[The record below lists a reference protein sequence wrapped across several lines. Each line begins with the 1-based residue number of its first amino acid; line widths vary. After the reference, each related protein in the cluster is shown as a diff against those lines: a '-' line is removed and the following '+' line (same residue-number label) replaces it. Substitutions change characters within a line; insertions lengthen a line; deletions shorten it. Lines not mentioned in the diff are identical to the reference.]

1 MRNINY
7 QICDMC
13 IIENNSYHELRKVP
27 AVPDHRFGCQQGC
40 RCKDKRCPGELQC
53 PCPSSY
59 SPIHHH
65 PCLTACMCTPLVGVG
80 LHLTVS
86 FSPVAILCPSGSWG
100 TVILQKQRLEHCCHL
115 ECSSGWHAA
124 AQRGILSNN
133 SWAREMLCLHTD
145 GALMDLLHLLP
156 RAVHAG
162 DDLKRRASERIG
174 HRSGF

>member
-1 MRNINY
+1 
-7 QICDMC
+7 
-13 IIENNSYHELRKVP
+13 
-27 AVPDHRFGCQQGC
+27 
-40 RCKDKRCPGELQC
+40 
-53 PCPSSY
+53 
-59 SPIHHH
+59 
-65 PCLTACMCTPLVGVG
+65 MCTPLVGVG

-156 RAVHAG
+156 RAAHAG
-162 DDLKRRASERIG
+162 DDLKRRASE
-174 HRSGF
+174 